1 MGELFRASVLA
12 GLLSGTQPVT
22 IMGLLLVMSGANPR
36 RNGRAYLFGCFA
48 VETTIVVVSGFV
60 LNSTV
65 EPTSNVGQTFLGVR
79 VAIGVVLM
87 VIGLRM
93 RRPPKKEQPE
103 VPKALDKLQNLSAPK
118 SFIAALLVADYQ
130 GPVIVALAMSTT
142 SVAVGGRFASVVLY
156 TLLATGIPFAI
167 YSLVSRSVRSR
178 DRITNASD
186 WVMKNRR
193 MLASW
198 ICLLL
203 GLFIASD
210 ALVVLIFSR

>member
-1 MGELFRASVLA
+1 MGDLVRALILA

-36 RNGRAYLFGCFA
+36 RNGRAYLLGCFL
-48 VETTIVVVSGFV
+48 VETTIMVVATLV

-65 EPTSNVGQTFLGVR
+65 EPTSPVGRTFLGVR
-79 VAIGVVLM
+79 IALGLALM
-87 VIGLRM
+87 LVGLRL
-93 RRPPKKEQPE
+93 RRAPTKEPPE
-103 VPKALDKLQNLSAPK
+103 VPKALERLQQLSAPK

-130 GPVIVALAMSTT
+130 GPVIGALAITAT
-142 SVAVGGRFASVVLY
+142 SVGVGGRFASLALY
-156 TLLATGIPFAI
+156 SLLATGIPFAV
-167 YSLVSRSVRSR
+167 YSMVSRSVRGR

-193 MLASW
+193 MLSSW

-203 GLFIASD
+203 GLFVASD
-210 ALVVLIFSR
+210 ALIVLLL